1 MSSVRTA
8 ARAMLAGIFVANG
21 AQGFADPDRLVSEA
35 KSVTDRIAPSLKRI
49 HPALPDDPRTLVQLD
64 QVAMLVGGLLLVTPL
79 RRPAALLLAGSLIPT
94 TLAAHGFWKLDDPS
108 ARRLQRIQFLKN
120 LGLLGGLLL
129 AALDTEGRPGLRW
142 RTTHMISEANRSV
155 QRTAHETQLRVRLA
169 AQANPIARR
178 LSA

>member
-21 AQGFADPDRLVSEA
+21 AQGLANPDRLVSEA

-49 HPALPDDPRTLVQLD
+49 HPTLPDDPRTLVQLD
-64 QVAMLVGGLLLVTPL
+64 HAAMLVGGLLLVTPL

-94 TLAAHGFWKLDDPS
+94 TLAAHRFWKLDDPS
-108 ARRLQRIQFLKN
+108 ARGPQSTQFLKN
-120 LGLLGGLLL
+120 LGLFGGLLL

-142 RTTHMISEANRSV
+142 RTAHLISEANRSV
-155 QRTAHETQLRVRLA
+155 QRTAHDTQLRVRLA

-178 LSA
+178 LST

>member
-1 MSSVRTA
+1 
-8 ARAMLAGIFVANG
+8 MLAGIFVANG

-64 QVAMLVGGLLLVTPL
+64 QMAMLVGGLLLVTPL